1 MLLVVGDVITDV
13 VARHD
18 KPLAR
23 GTDTAARIALL
34 PGGAG
39 ANCAA
44 WAAHCGARVRLLT
57 RAGADAADW
66 HRAELRR
73 AGVEPHVVVDPEAPT
88 GTVIALVDGSDPAAE
103 RSFLTDSGAAFRAG
117 PDDWSAELLRDV
129 TRVHLSGYLYF
140 SPNGRAL
147 AALATAAAHERGVPV
162 SVDPAST
169 GFIEELGVRAFAA
182 AIRDADVLLP
192 NAAEATL
199 LTGLDDPAEA
209 ASALAAAHGTAV
221 VTLGGAGAVVAF
233 GPPPVRVR
241 APRASAL
248 DSTGAGDAFNGGYLA
263 ACTAGARPEEAA
275 KAGCRAG
282 ALAVTTVGGRPPNG
296 GGAARKSERA
306 APS

>member
-66 HRAELRR
+66 HRDELLR
-73 AGVEPHVVVDPEAPT
+73 AGVEPHVVVDPGAPT
-88 GTVIALVDGSDPAAE
+88 GTVIALVDGADAE
-103 RSFLTDSGAAFRAG
+103 RSFLTDSGASFRAG
-117 PDDWSAELLRDV
+117 PQDWSPRLLRDV
-129 TRVHLSGYLYF
+129 TRLHLSGYLYF
-140 SPNGRAL
+140 TPNGRAL
-147 AALATAAAHERGVPV
+147 AATAAAAAHERGVPV
-162 SVDPAST
+162 SVDPASV

-192 NAAEATL
+192 NASEAAL
-199 LTGLDDPAEA
+199 LTGLDDPAKA
-209 ASALAAAHGTAV
+209 AAALAARHGAAV
-221 VTLGGAGAVVAF
+221 VTLGAAGAVAA
-233 GPPPVRVR
+233 GPGGAAPVRVR
-241 APRASAL
+241 APRATPL
-248 DSTGAGDAFNGGYLA
+248 DSTGAGDAFNGAYLA
-263 ACTAGARPEEAA
+263 AACAGATPEAA
-275 KAGCRAG
+275 AEAGCRAG
-282 ALAVTTVGGRPPNG
+282 SLAVTVIGGRPPG
-296 GGAARKSERA
+296 ESVVTRS
-306 APS
+306 